1 MSNTHTFLSKLIHWT
16 FIPLYA
22 YGIFKQVGD
31 INELEDPALLNFEIL
46 FAIIFLVIVLLR
58 YFYMKDTPTL
68 LGAHDDIRK
77 GHLFIAK
84 TVHGLVYF
92 SLIML
97 PTTGLIIAG
106 LISLGV
112 GEVDFAVSIHEFSA
126 DLSYVVITIH
136 VVATLYSRFKGEGL
150 WNAMVPI
157 WKETEKN
164 NSNLVYKLEAIER
177 RVYEKIE
184 KVLILLK

>member
-1 MSNTHTFLSKLIHWT
+1 MVNTHTFLAKLIHWT

-31 INELEDPALLNFEIL
+31 LNELEDASLLNFEIL
-46 FAIIFLVIVLLR
+46 FATVFLIIVLLR
-58 YFYMKDTPTL
+58 YFYMKDTPAL
-68 LGAHDDIRK
+68 LGAHDDVHK

-84 TVHGLVYF
+84 TVHGLIYF

-106 LISLGV
+106 LFSLDIGGIDTAIV
-112 GEVDFAVSIHEFSA
+112 IHELSA
-126 DLSYVVITIH
+126 FLSYVVIALHVGATI
-136 VVATLYSRFKGEGL
+136 YSRYKGEGL

-157 WKETEKN
+157 LQEKGKKD
-164 NSNLVYKLEAIER
+164 SNLIEKLEVIENKVYK
-177 RVYEKIE
+177 
-184 KVLILLK
+184 KVEDTFIK